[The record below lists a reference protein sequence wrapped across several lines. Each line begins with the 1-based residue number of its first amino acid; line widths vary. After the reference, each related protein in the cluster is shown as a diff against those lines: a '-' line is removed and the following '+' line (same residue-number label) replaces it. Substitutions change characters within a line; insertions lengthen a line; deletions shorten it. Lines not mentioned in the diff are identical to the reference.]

1 MTRGDMLADGAR
13 RTDGPLLDLHQVEQN
28 HIRRVLEAT
37 ANNRNRASEILGISK
52 STLWRK
58 CRELHIPLQN

>member
-1 MTRGDMLADGAR
+1 MTCGDMLADGAR

-37 ANNRNRASEILGISK
+37 ANNRNRAS
-52 STLWRK
+52 
-58 CRELHIPLQN
+58 